1 MEKLQALKRS
11 GGAQVQQLQ
20 KFLRPGAGIEV
31 KNPGSSRGFMGDP
44 WGFIGGSERGIMG
57 NIGES
62 MGKIMNS
69 LNHPQ
74 NVNVNSA

>member
-1 MEKLQALKRS
+1 MEKLQALKGS
-11 GGAQVQQLQ
+11 GGAAVQQLQ

-57 NIGES
+57 IVRKIYGED
-62 MGKIMNS
+62 NEQ
-69 LNHPQ
+69 P
-74 NVNVNSA
+74 

>member
-1 MEKLQALKRS
+1 MEKLQALKGS
-11 GGAQVQQLQ
+11 GGAAVQQLQ

-31 KNPGSSRGFMGDP
+31 KNPGSSE
-44 WGFIGGSERGIMG
+44 GFIGGSERGIMG

-74 NVNVNSA
+74 NVNVNSG